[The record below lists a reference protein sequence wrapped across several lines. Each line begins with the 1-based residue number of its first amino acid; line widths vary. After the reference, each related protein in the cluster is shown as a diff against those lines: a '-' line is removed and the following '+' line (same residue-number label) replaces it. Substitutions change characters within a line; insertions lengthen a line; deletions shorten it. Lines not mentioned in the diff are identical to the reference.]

1 MALISDAVEY
11 EITIDN
17 ALIGTQTENS
27 FTANILSDGNHEI
40 KTRKTKKET
49 ILIMDHIL

>member
-1 MALISDAVEY
+1 MELIPIIADAIEY

-27 FTANILSDGNHEI
+27 FTSTILSDGNHEI
-40 KTRKTKKET
+40 KVRAKDEA
-49 ILIMDHIL
+49 